1 MDALLAWTLPPL
13 VAAAVWWLGTI
24 TVMALGTLALP
35 LLRLSAPCGVVL
47 SLAALL
53 CVQHT
58 LTDLRP
64 AGAYAAFVCAVLL
77 WGTLELAFL
86 GGWLAG
92 PRRTGATAARGGLA
106 HFAQAAGA
114 VLWHQ
119 LAVLV
124 VLAGLAWQ
132 AWGQPNTL
140 GLQTF
145 AVLAVMRLSAQ
156 LNLYFGVGFD
166 GQEFLPQRLAYLASY
181 FHHSRHGNALWPW
194 SMGLGALAG
203 AVWVSQAAG
212 AFGPLGQG
220 ARVGALLLASLML
233 LALAEHA
240 FMRWPVPHG
249 RLWQWALP
257 TPGAA
262 ASTSGAKP

>member
-13 VAAAVWWLGTI
+13 VAAAVWWFGTV
-24 TVMALGTLALP
+24 TVMALGALALP
-35 LLRLSAPCGVVL
+35 LLRLSAPCGAVMSV
-47 SLAALL
+47 AALV

-58 LTDLRP
+58 LTDGRP

-92 PRRTGATAARGGLA
+92 PRRRSATAVHGSWA
-106 HFAQAAGA
+106 HFRQAASA

-119 LAVLV
+119 LAVLT

-132 AWGQPNTL
+132 ARGQTNTMA
-140 GLQTF
+140 LQTF

-156 LNLYFGVGFD
+156 LNLYLGVGFD
-166 GQEFLPQRLAYLASY
+166 GQEFLPRRLAYLASY
-181 FHHSRHGNALWPW
+181 FHHSHRGNALWPW

-203 AVWVSQAAG
+203 VAWVVQAAG
-212 AFGPLGQG
+212 AWGMPNDGQ
-220 ARVGALLLASLML
+220 RTGALLLASLML

-257 TPGAA
+257 PAPATAP
-262 ASTSGAKP
+262 TGAKR